1 MTRCVMIIHDHKN
14 RNYVSLK
21 KMDSLM
27 LEKYKYKL
35 YSVTMTFSGHLH
47 WLPEAITFG
56 VRQLKNKLVH
66 YIQYLNHKPAVI
78 HICMFCPI

>member
-1 MTRCVMIIHDHKN
+1 MNLSEDHADDKVCNDHDHKN

-56 VRQLKNKLVH
+56 V
-66 YIQYLNHKPAVI
+66 
-78 HICMFCPI
+78 